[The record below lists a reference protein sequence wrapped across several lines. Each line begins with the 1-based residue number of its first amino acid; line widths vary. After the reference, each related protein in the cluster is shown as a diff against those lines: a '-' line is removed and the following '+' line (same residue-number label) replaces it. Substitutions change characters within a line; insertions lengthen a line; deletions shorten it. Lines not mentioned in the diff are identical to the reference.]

1 MTERVME
8 LGMSGQDDPAGF
20 LVDLALM
27 PERRLPRDMLAL
39 ARLSL
44 LDWLVCGLAG
54 RAEPLADKMR
64 HFAQTEAQGGSAS
77 LFGGSTAPA
86 RLAAM
91 VNGAISHALDYDD
104 THFDHVGHLS
114 VGILPAALALAE
126 ERDQSAAEICAAFLL
141 GAEGAIRLGR
151 VLGAAHY
158 NRGFH
163 QTATAGAF
171 GAALAAG
178 RLAGLNAQGMRRALG
193 LCATR
198 ASGLK
203 SQFGTMGKPLNAGLA
218 AANGVEAV
226 QLAALGLTTA
236 ADGIFGPQGFVET
249 HSDAPDP
256 AALRADPQD
265 FRFREN
271 RYKFHACCHGLHAM
285 IEGLRAACPTP
296 PDPGQIARIEVRTAP
311 RWLRVCDIKRPGTG
325 LEVKFSYGWL
335 AAMVLTGRDTGDD
348 RSYTDALALDPALA
362 DLAAR
367 VEVGGDHDLTDQQVR
382 GEIVLTNGHR
392 IAFDHDLSQAIP
404 ASILRARLQAKARAL
419 LGAGAG
425 PVLDLWGRLDGDPAS
440 VRACEIGALIRAGGG

>member
-1 MTERVME
+1 MER
-8 LGMSGQDDPAGF
+8 GMSGQDDPAGF
-20 LVDLALM
+20 LADLALM
-27 PERRLPRDMLAL
+27 PERRLPPDMLAL
-39 ARLSL
+39 ARLSV

-64 HFAQTEAQGGSAS
+64 LFARAEAKSGSAS
-77 LFGGSTAPA
+77 LFGGFSAPP

-91 VNGAISHALDYDD
+91 VNGAVSHALDYDD

-114 VGILPAALALAE
+114 VGVMPAALALAE
-126 ERDQSAAEICAAFLL
+126 DRDASAAGICAAFLL

-178 RLAGLNAQGMRRALG
+178 RLAGLDARGIRRALG

-226 QLAALGLTTA
+226 QLAALGFTTA

-256 AALRADPQD
+256 AALRADPEG

-296 PDPGQIARIEVRTAP
+296 PDPGQVARVVVRTAP

-335 AAMVLTGRDTGDD
+335 AAMVLTGRDTGDE
-348 RSYTDALALDPALA
+348 RIYTDALAIDPGLG

-367 VEVGGDHDLTDQQVR
+367 VEISGDPGLTDQQVR
-382 GEIVLTNGHR
+382 GEVVLTDGR
-392 IAFDHDLSQAIP
+392 RSGFDHDLSQAVP
-404 ASILRARLQAKARAL
+404 APILRARLQAKARSL

-425 PVLDLWGRLDGDPAS
+425 PVLDLWGRLDSDPGS
-440 VRACEIGALIRAGGG
+440 VRAREIGALIRAGGG